1 MGSVTDDLSVLQYQ
15 NLVRLLNGGD
25 PLGDDDLC
33 GILEIMIETLPDLR
47 LRRRVNSAGG
57 VVEDQN
63 LRAL

>member
-15 NLVRLLNGGD
+15 NLVCLLNGGD

-57 VVEDQN
+57 IIQDQD

>member
-15 NLVRLLNGGD
+15 NLIRLLNGGD

-33 GILEIMIETLPDLR
+33 GILEIMVKTLPDFR
-47 LRRRVNSAGG
+47 LRCRVNSTGG
-57 VVEDQN
+57 VIQDQN